1 MAITSATKL
10 SDLSGFIK
18 PDLAEAYFEEAKK
31 SSVIQRLARQVPLS
45 ERGIEVPVV
54 TEKPAAGWTAEGAKK
69 HVTKNGMGLKTMTP
83 KKLTAIAVVSSE
95 VIRANPANYV
105 QVLRAD
111 IAEAFAKA
119 FDAAVIHGTNSP
131 FGAGTH
137 LAATTKA
144 VKIGTNAS
152 AKGGV
157 FADVN
162 AGLDLLVKDK
172 KKLTGF
178 VFDDVTEPIFNAS
191 VDVNGR
197 PLFVADPIT
206 ETASTVRSGSV
217 LSRPAAFSD
226 TVANGNAAGSV
237 IGIGGDWSKALWG
250 TVGGINFDISTESAV
265 TINGELV
272 SLFENNLVAIRAE
285 AEFGWAIADA
295 ANFVKYTL

>member
-1 MAITSATKL
+1 MAITAATQL
-10 SDLSGFIK
+10 SSLSGFIK
-18 PDLAEAYFEEAKK
+18 PDLAQAYFEEARR
-31 SSVIQRLARQVPLS
+31 SSVVQRLARKVPMS
-45 ERGIEVPVV
+45 ERGIEIPVV
-54 TEKPAAGWTAEGAKK
+54 TEKPTAGWTAEAAKK

-83 KKLTAIAVVSSE
+83 KKLTAIAVVSAE
-95 VIRANPANYV
+95 VIRANPGNYV
-105 QVLRAD
+105 EILRAD
-111 IAEAFAKA
+111 IAEAFAEA

-157 FADVN
+157 FADIN
-162 AGLDLLVKDK
+162 AGLELLVKDK

-178 VFDDVTEPIFNAS
+178 VFDAVTEPIFNAS
-191 VDVNGR
+191 MDVNGH
-197 PLFVADPIT
+197 PLFVAEPVND
-206 ETASTVRSGSV
+206 TASPVRSGSV
-217 LSRPAAFSD
+217 LGRPAAFSD

-250 TVGGINFDISTESAV
+250 TVGGITFDVSTQSAV
-265 TINGELV
+265 TINGELT

-285 AEFGWAIADA
+285 AEFGWTIAD
-295 ANFVKYTL
+295 NSHFVKYTL